1 MGRLRA
7 RLARLQKA
15 ARGKLDSFEIEGGSR
30 YHFDSSQ
37 AHITLFDYWSESL
50 RAVADGEER
59 PEPPEILK
67 AVAAASDRRRA
78 LEATYPQ
85 GITPWCPLDVEAL
98 VQRGELVPRPL
109 VAGRHADEPIED
121 LSE

>member
-37 AHITLFDYWSESL
+37 AHITLFDYWCASLQAVHRGTPRPDPPPLL
-50 RAVADGEER
+50 RAVADA
-59 PEPPEILK
+59 K
-67 AVAAASDRRRA
+67 DRRRA
-78 LEATYPQ
+78 LEAVYPE
-85 GITPWCPLDVEAL
+85 GVSMWIPLEVEAL
-98 VQRGELVPRPL
+98 VERGELVPRTL
-109 VAGRHADEPIED
+109 TAGRDVDEP
-121 LSE
+121 SVG